1 LEEQER
7 KKNRKQEL
15 EEKLLGIK
23 PVKEDTNKRKRH
35 DTDSESDNDSEESK
49 PKEIP
54 KKSLDDMKAG
64 LQSVEELKQNIE
76 KNQNTNKLSEK
87 DAFDQIKAQK
97 TIYRDKDGKA
107 ISDIQMSDLMVSKK
121 DKLKIMNQERLN
133 MWNKG
138 VVQTQEKFKQKDME
152 ELKADGDGQEYDKL
166 VDQEY
171 KQAHRF
177 GDPISEIRKYQK
189 GKATDK
195 DKRVLWSRKIF
206 PP

>member
-1 LEEQER
+1 
-7 KKNRKQEL
+7 L

-23 PVKEDTNKRKRH
+23 PVEEDQPKRKRH
-35 DTDSESDNDSEESK
+35 DTDSESDNDSEDGSK
-49 PKEIP
+49 PKDIP
-54 KKSLDDMKAG
+54 KTSLDGMKAG
-64 LQSVEELKQNIE
+64 LQSVEELKDNVE
-76 KNQNTNKLSEK
+76 KNKKLNQISEK

-97 TIYRDKDGKA
+97 TIYRDKDGKV
-107 ISDIQMSDLMVSKK
+107 ITDNQMSDLMVSKK

-138 VVQTQEKFKQKDME
+138 VVQTQEKYKQKDME
-152 ELKADGDGQEYDKL
+152 ELKAEGNGEEYDKR
-166 VDQEY
+166 VDQDY
-171 KQAHRF
+171 KEAHRF
-177 GDPISEIRKYQK
+177 GDPIGEIRKHQK